1 MSYLYSWI
9 PTFVLLLALG
19 GIHPMTSWAQN
30 KKISVSVQVA
40 NKTTME
46 PMPAAVK
53 AILPSTGMT
62 IAIAKGD
69 PASGIYELSLPV
81 GQLYVV
87 EAIADGFRISSAEV
101 DLRQD
106 PNATSILLLLA
117 RKDGY
122 ITESDIDIPPSLLTT
137 LQFDGG
143 SLDLS
148 QEATKELRRVFIL
161 MRQNPEIIL
170 SLHGHT
176 DVKGSPEYNI
186 HLSELRARQVW
197 ATLVSKGIP
206 AYRLKYYGYG
216 NMFPFTENPKER
228 ELNNRVEFHLMP

>member
-69 PASGIYELSLPV
+69 PASGIYELGLPV

-143 SLDLS
+143 SLD
-148 QEATKELRRVFIL
+148 
-161 MRQNPEIIL
+161 
-170 SLHGHT
+170 
-176 DVKGSPEYNI
+176 
-186 HLSELRARQVW
+186 
-197 ATLVSKGIP
+197 
-206 AYRLKYYGYG
+206 
-216 NMFPFTENPKER
+216 
-228 ELNNRVEFHLMP
+228 